1 MFLNNF
7 VQATRS
13 RLRASALAGATLFTL
28 MGAGS
33 AGAQVMLRVPGDSP
47 GIPAYARAD
56 RPFVLHTDEWAAII
70 FYRTPGCVPVD
81 SNLLDFVDAS
91 RAFGCALTISGF
103 ELWDNGPGID
113 GGPRH
118 AISSGLAVPVWF
130 VPWPQLQAA
139 LADDVLTI
147 TELGSLDPLEGTATT
162 FHEILNP
169 SVPPDTTGGA
179 KVPHLTI
186 TASGFLPDGRSFQ
199 IEFNSVL
206 KDKPLVNV
214 RIAIR

>member
-13 RLRASALAGATLFTL
+13 RLLASALAGATLFTL
-28 MGAGS
+28 ISAGS

-47 GIPAYARAD
+47 GTPAYARTD

-70 FYRTPGCVPVD
+70 FYRTPACVPID
-81 SNLLDFVDAS
+81 FNLLDFVDAP

-147 TELGSLDPLEGTATT
+147 TELGSLDPLKGTATT

-169 SVPPDTTGGA
+169 FVPPGTTGGA

-214 RIAIR
+214 RIAFR